1 MNNLSAKPQIM
12 KRVNS
17 TLIKDMLKTNSSATK
32 SEISEVTGIS
42 ATTVRTL
49 LEELNLKKEIISLGF
64 DDSSGGRRA
73 ERYALNLDYNNSLAF
88 YIKDGYLNYAITNPL
103 GNIIEED
110 KVKISYDY
118 DEDIIESFINT
129 VVIEGLIND
138 VVKDKDIKAIG
149 IGVSGVVKNGIF
161 FSGKGLNDWKK
172 FELGDYIEKK
182 LGIPV
187 VLENDLN
194 SMALGF
200 SLNYSQDIKALDIE
214 KLNLVYIHFT
224 EAGVGAGIIA
234 NGQLIRGG
242 SNFAGELGFLPIN
255 GMGHL
260 ENILDNNIDDKTYI
274 DIISQTIAILNCVTN
289 PAFIVIGGE
298 SLRRNLIDEIK
309 NNCEKYLANNI
320 KPEIILSENSEQDY
334 LAGIAYIASEFMY
347 SDIKITKS

>member
-17 TLIKDMLKTNSSATK
+17 ALIKDSLKNNGSATK
-32 SEISEVTGIS
+32 AEISEITGIS
-42 ATTVRTL
+42 ITTIRTL
-49 LEELNLKKEIISLGF
+49 IEELLLKKEIISLGF

-73 ERYALNLDYNNSLAF
+73 ERYSLNLDYNNALSF
-88 YIKDGYLNYAITNPL
+88 YIKDDYINYAITNLL
-103 GNIIEED
+103 GNIIEEN
-110 KVKISYDY
+110 KVKIYSEFNEKII
-118 DEDIIESFINT
+118 EDFIDNVVIESFIYN
-129 VVIEGLIND
+129 I
-138 VVKDKDIKAIG
+138 VKDRDIKAIG
-149 IGVSGVVKNGIF
+149 IGVPGVVENGTF
-161 FSGKGLNDWKK
+161 FSGKGLNDWRK
-172 FELGDYIEKK
+172 FELGDYIQKK

-200 SLNYSQDIKALDIE
+200 SLNYSQSIEVLDIE

-242 SNFAGELGFLPIN
+242 NNFAGELGFLPIN

-260 ENILDNNIDDKTYI
+260 EKVLDNNIDDDTYV

-289 PAFIVIGGE
+289 PSFIVIGGE
-298 SLRRNLIDEIK
+298 TLRKNLIEKIR
-309 NNCEKYLANNI
+309 NTCEKYLANNI
-320 KPEIILSENSEQDY
+320 KPTILLSEDSERDY
-334 LAGIAYIASEFMY
+334 LTGIAYITSEFMY
-347 SDIKITKS
+347 SDIKITKN